1 MSFQVTGRVYEAE
14 SGLGIPNLFVKA
26 FDKDLIKDDILGEAS
41 TNNEGYFEIQYS
53 EQTFNNQ
60 FEGNPDLYIVVKT
73 SDRSHVLYT
82 NKKDYRREASTCE
95 VFEVAIPQSTLQQ
108 QRPSID
114 DKQLLRLLV
123 GVAWIDGVLEPDEK
137 DCITQV
143 ASQKGL
149 AGDPDI
155 ERLFNQPVPAD
166 QCYEWLQAYLG
177 KNPTD
182 EKYQELYENLSTLMS
197 SDSEVDAQEADV
209 LKFLSHKKTVLQSLQ
224 QRLSKILLDSK
235 FLAKVVLDTGE
246 GAKVYNQGVKA
257 SGYYGR
263 LPNLILSQLCKAKS
277 DPLLKDDMAK
287 VYLDDNFTPTQQE
300 VVTETLDVI
309 GELPPDL
316 SGMFLRN
323 GPNPQFQPLGLYHWF
338 DGDGMIHGVQID
350 NGKAIYRNRYV
361 QTEGFSLEQRH
372 GKAIWPGLMN
382 LPRFDGPHGIL
393 MKNVANT
400 SVVYH
405 AGKVLA
411 LWEAGE
417 PYEIEL
423 PSLETV
429 GPYTFGGKLQST
441 FTAHPKIDP
450 VTGEM
455 MFFGCSFI
463 LPPYLQYGVVSP
475 TGKILQTVPIDL
487 PSPVMMHDFA
497 ITENYTIF
505 LDLPLAFQPMRMV
518 NGNLPVAFDWDRP
531 SRIGILPRHGDN
543 SSVRWF
549 TVPPCMVIHT
559 ANAYEE
565 GDEVV
570 LVACR
575 MSYCNLLMPFY
586 NEDNR
591 LGEIDLET
599 LKLYRWR
606 FNLKTGIV
614 KEEIVDEVASEF
626 SRINDE
632 RIGRKMRYVYAARV
646 AGYMKPKPL
655 FDGAIKYDLESG
667 TTQTHELGRGRF
679 CGDSVFAPRPGGTA
693 EDEGWLLTFVW
704 DAVAKQSELLVLNAQ
719 DVEAEPIARV
729 LISPRVPYG
738 FHASWIS
745 AEQMSLV

>member
-1 MSFQVTGRVYEAE
+1 MSFQVQGRVYEAE
-14 SGLGIPNLFVKA
+14 NGSGLANLWVKA
-26 FDKDLIKDDILGEAS
+26 FDRDLMEDDVLGETS
-41 TNNEGYFEIQYS
+41 TDSKGYFEIQYS
-53 EQTFNNQ
+53 KQDFNAWV
-60 FEGNPDLYIVVKT
+60 ESNPDLYIVVKT
-73 SDRSHVLYT
+73 PDRSRVLYT
-82 NKKDYRREASTCE
+82 NKKNYRRDASDRET
-95 VFEVAIPQSTLQQ
+95 FEVAIPESVLQQ
-108 QRPSID
+108 KHSPTD
-114 DKQLLRLLV
+114 DRQLLKLLA
-123 GVAWIDGVLEPDEK
+123 GITWIDGVLEPEEK
-137 DCITQV
+137 AYIHQF
-143 ASQKGL
+143 ARQKGL
-149 AGDPDI
+149 ATDPEI
-155 ERLFNQPVPAD
+155 ERLLSQPVPAD

-177 KNPTD
+177 KNPTN
-182 EKYQELYENLSTLMS
+182 EKYQELYENLSILMS
-197 SDSEVDAQEADV
+197 SDSEVDASEADV
-209 LKFLSHKKTVLQSLQ
+209 LKLLSSQKTPLQNFQ
-224 QRLSKILLDSK
+224 NRLSKILLDSN
-235 FLAKVVLDTGE
+235 FLTKIVLDTGE
-246 GAKVYNQGVKA
+246 GSKIANQGVKA

-277 DPLLKDDMAK
+277 DPFLKDDMDK

-300 VVTETLDVI
+300 VVLEALEVM
-309 GELPPDL
+309 GELPSEL

-338 DGDGMIHGVQID
+338 DGDGMIHGVQIE
-350 NGKAIYRNRYV
+350 NGKATYRNRYV
-361 QTEGFSLEQRH
+361 RTEGFTLEQRE

-382 LPRFDGPHGIL
+382 LPRFDGPHEIM

-400 SVVYH
+400 AVMSH

-417 PYEIEL
+417 PYEIKL

-429 GPYTFGGKLQST
+429 GPYTFGGKLKST

-450 VTGEM
+450 ITGEM

-463 LPPYLQYGVVSP
+463 LPPYLQYGVVSSA
-475 TGKILQTVPIDL
+475 GEILQTVPIDL

-518 NGNLPVAFDWDRP
+518 NGDLPVAFDWERP

-543 SSVRWF
+543 SSIRWF
-549 TVPPCMVIHT
+549 AVPPCMVIHT

-575 MSYCNLLMPFY
+575 MNYCNLLMPFY
-586 NEDNR
+586 KDNR

-606 FNLKTGIV
+606 FNLKTGAV
-614 KEEIVDEVASEF
+614 KEEVLDEVASEF
-626 SRINDE
+626 SRINDQ
-632 RIGRKMRYVYAARV
+632 RTGRKMRYVYAARV

-655 FDGAIKYDLESG
+655 FDGIIKYDLEKG
-667 TTQTHELGRGRF
+667 TTQIHELGRGRF
-679 CGDSVFAPRPGGTA
+679 CGESVFAPRPGGRY

-719 DVEAEPIARV
+719 DVQAKPVARV
-729 LISPRVPYG
+729 FIPKRVPYG
-738 FHASWIS
+738 FHASWFS
-745 AEQMSLV
+745 AESI

>member
-1 MSFQVTGRVYEAE
+1 MSFQVQGRVYEAE
-14 SGLGIPNLFVKA
+14 NGSGLANLWVKA
-26 FDKDLIKDDILGEAS
+26 FDRDLMEDDVLGETS
-41 TNNEGYFEIQYS
+41 TDSKGYFEIQYS
-53 EQTFNNQ
+53 KQDFNAWV
-60 FEGNPDLYIVVKT
+60 ESNPDLYIVVKT
-73 SDRSHVLYT
+73 PDRSRVLYT
-82 NKKDYRREASTCE
+82 NKKNYRRDASDRET
-95 VFEVAIPQSTLQQ
+95 FEVAIPESVLQQ
-108 QRPSID
+108 KHSPTD
-114 DKQLLRLLV
+114 DRQLLKLLA
-123 GVAWIDGVLEPDEK
+123 GITWIDGVLEPEEK
-137 DCITQV
+137 AYIHQF
-143 ASQKGL
+143 ARQKGL
-149 AGDPDI
+149 ATDPEI
-155 ERLFNQPVPAD
+155 ERLLSQPVPAD

-177 KNPTD
+177 KNPTN
-182 EKYQELYENLSTLMS
+182 EKYQELYENLSILMS
-197 SDSEVDAQEADV
+197 SDSEVDASEADV
-209 LKFLSHKKTVLQSLQ
+209 LKLLSSQKTPLQNFQ
-224 QRLSKILLDSK
+224 NRLSKILLDSN
-235 FLAKVVLDTGE
+235 FLTKIVLDTGE
-246 GAKVYNQGVKA
+246 GSKIANQGVKA

-277 DPLLKDDMAK
+277 DPFLKDDMDK

-300 VVTETLDVI
+300 VVLEALEVM
-309 GELPPDL
+309 GELPSEL

-338 DGDGMIHGVQID
+338 DGDGMIHGVQIE
-350 NGKAIYRNRYV
+350 NGKATYRNRYV
-361 QTEGFSLEQRH
+361 RTEGFTLEQRE

-382 LPRFDGPHGIL
+382 LPRFDGPHEIM

-400 SVVYH
+400 AVMSH

-417 PYEIEL
+417 PYEIKL

-429 GPYTFGGKLQST
+429 GPYTFGGKLKST

-450 VTGEM
+450 ITGEM

-463 LPPYLQYGVVSP
+463 LPPYLQYGVVSSA
-475 TGKILQTVPIDL
+475 GEILQTVPIDL

-518 NGNLPVAFDWDRP
+518 NGDLPVAFDWERP

-543 SSVRWF
+543 SSIRWF
-549 TVPPCMVIHT
+549 AVPPCMVIHT

-575 MSYCNLLMPFY
+575 MNYCNLLMPFY
-586 NEDNR
+586 KDNR

-606 FNLKTGIV
+606 FNLKTGAV
-614 KEEIVDEVASEF
+614 KEEVLDEVAREF
-626 SRINDE
+626 SRINDQ
-632 RIGRKMRYVYAARV
+632 RTGRKMRYVYAARV

-655 FDGAIKYDLESG
+655 FDGIIKYDLEKG
-667 TTQTHELGRGRF
+667 TTQIHELGRGRF
-679 CGDSVFAPRPGGTA
+679 CGESVFAPRPGGRY

-719 DVEAEPIARV
+719 DVQAKPVARV
-729 LISPRVPYG
+729 FIPKRVPYG
-738 FHASWIS
+738 FHASWFS
-745 AEQMSLV
+745 AESI